1 MLTGVMFAVLYWRY
15 PPPTH
20 TVLLIALCAF
30 VATLIPIFFIDLAT
44 FTVPDSLNILLF
56 VIPVVLNID
65 LSIRYGHG
73 YRLLWGWMPESIV
86 SGLVGALIFGSVR
99 IAGWLWKGVEA
110 MGLGDVLLGRGMGA
124 MLSLITPASDNPLR
138 LLFVWVLFSCL
149 SGIVIGPLLIWIR
162 TRQNSTPAGASEPVL
177 TPETYEREGKLST
190 QIGDVVWCLLMGD
203 IVIYL
208 RYHLTKQSQTVVPP
222 TDAVEWVPLPS
233 AIPFGPFLVVG
244 FLAAIFCGE
253 HLTAMYLSYALKG

>member
-1 MLTGVMFAVLYWRY
+1 MLTGVIFAVLYWRY
-15 PPPTH
+15 PPPAH
-20 TVLLIALCAF
+20 TILLIALCAF
-30 VATLIPIFFIDLAT
+30 VATLIPVFFIDLAT
-44 FTVPDSLNILLF
+44 FTIPDSLNILLF

-73 YRLLWGWMPESIV
+73 YRLLDGWLPESIV
-86 SGLVGALIFGSVR
+86 GGLAGALIFGFVR

-162 TRQNSTPAGASEPVL
+162 TKQHSVPDKPTEHVL
-177 TPETYEREGKLST
+177 ESDTFEREGKLSN
-190 QIGDVVWCLLMGD
+190 QIGDVIWCLLMGD
-203 IVIYL
+203 IVVYL
-208 RYHLTKQSQTVVPP
+208 RYHLTKQNHTVQASNE
-222 TDAVEWVPLPS
+222 DADWVPLPS

-244 FLAAIFCGE
+244 FLAAIFWGE
-253 HLTAMYLSYALKG
+253 QLTRMYLSYALKG